1 MKKILGFKVI
11 ANIALWVMIVGGIVF
26 TLGFG
31 SCLYLARQEIKRET
45 DQKVQRDI
53 DYVNAFIDGQLQR
66 VEDAAYS
73 LASRHFGKTV
83 RKENGVASVNIDPAT
98 FRRPMPEE
106 CYTVMEQFM
115 EANPIICGIAFAF
128 EPYVYPDV
136 DSKYGFAPY
145 VNRLS
150 GQYRRYDLGE
160 YMCCWEKE
168 WYKETAKTNKGYWS
182 NPFRESSLGHVVSS
196 YSIPVH
202 GFGGRLVGVLSLDI
216 DTEAFSKK
224 CSEVLPYPNSIVTL
238 VDRNFNFICHPDT
251 SFLLKNVSEVK
262 RYIGL
267 KSDDSM
273 KIKMKQ
279 GEEGSYKVTLVN
291 GQNEL
296 FYFSPVKRSNW
307 TIAIECPE
315 DEVYGNVSKMKRD
328 TTIIAIISII
338 FMILCFVWM
347 FRRLQKVSLSK
358 AGIVKELKIA
368 SSIQMGMIPK
378 TYPAFPERKE
388 LDVCG
393 FIKPAKSVGGDLYDY
408 FIRDEK
414 FFFCIGDV
422 SGKGIPASL
431 FMAVIKALFHNI
443 SMHTDNPSNIASAL
457 NDAISE
463 GNELNMFCT
472 MFIGVLDLET
482 GQLDYCNAGHN
493 APIIRQIVDGKI
505 DVRYAKPHTN
515 IAVGIMGGFP
525 FESEKVTLY
534 PGEAIFLYTDGV
546 TEAEN
551 KNHELFGEERTLQAL
566 SSARAHNAK
575 TSKDFVEQVYMSVA
589 QHADGAEQS
598 DDITMLVVEYQGKS
612 N

>member
-1 MKKILGFKVI
+1 MNRILGLKVI
-11 ANIALWVMIVGGIVF
+11 ANIALWVMVIGGIVF

-31 SCLYLARQEIKRET
+31 SCLYIARQEINAEADK
-45 DQKVQRDI
+45 KVQRDI

-73 LASRHFGKTV
+73 LASRNFGKTL
-83 RKENGVASVNIDPAT
+83 RKEDGSASVDIDPAT
-98 FRRPMPEE
+98 FKRPMPEE
-106 CYTVMEQFM
+106 CYVAMEQFM
-115 EANPIICGIAFAF
+115 DANPIICGIAFAF

-136 DSKYGFAPY
+136 ESKYGFSPY

-150 GQYRRYDLGE
+150 GKYRRYDLGE

-168 WYKETAKTNKGYWS
+168 WYRETAKANKGYWS

-196 YSIPVH
+196 FSIPVH
-202 GFGGRLVGVLSLDI
+202 GYGGRLVGVLSLDI

-251 SFLLKNVSEVK
+251 SFLLKNVSEAK

-267 KSDDSM
+267 KTDDSM
-273 KIKMKQ
+273 EIKMKE
-279 GEEGSYKVTLVN
+279 GEEGNYRVTLEN
-291 GQNEL
+291 GQKEL
-296 FYFSPVKRSNW
+296 FYFSPIKRANW

-315 DEVYGNVSKMKRD
+315 KDIYGNVDRMKRD
-328 TTIIAIISII
+328 TTIIAIVSIL
-338 FMILCFVWM
+338 FMIFSFVWM

-378 TYPAFPERKE
+378 TYPAFPDRKE

-443 SMHTDNPSNIASAL
+443 SMHTDNPANIASAL

-463 GNELNMFCT
+463 GNEMNMFCT
-472 MFIGVLDLET
+472 MFIGVLDLKT
-482 GQLDYCNAGHN
+482 GQLEYCNAGHN
-493 APIIRQIVDGKI
+493 APIIRQIKDGKLE
-505 DVRYAKPHTN
+505 VRYANPHTN
-515 IAVGIMGGFP
+515 IAIGILGGFT
-525 FESEKVTLY
+525 FESEQVALY

-551 KNHELFGEERTLQAL
+551 KSHELFGEERTLQAL
-566 SSARAHNAK
+566 RSARTNNAR
-575 TSKDFVEQVYMSVA
+575 TSKDFVEQVYQSIA
-589 QHADGAEQS
+589 AYASDAEQS
-598 DDITMLVVEYQGKS
+598 DDITMLVVEYRGKE
-612 N
+612 